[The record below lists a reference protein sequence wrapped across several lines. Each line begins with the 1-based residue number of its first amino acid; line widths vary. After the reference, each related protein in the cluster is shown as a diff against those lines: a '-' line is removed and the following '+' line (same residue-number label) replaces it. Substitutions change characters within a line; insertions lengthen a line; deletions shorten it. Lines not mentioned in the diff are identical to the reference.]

1 MPWDCERSADYGRAK
16 VSCSFRSCHAVSDSA
31 GVESRHAL
39 STSRYP
45 RPDSGR
51 CLVEGA
57 RAAKPDTGASP
68 RPSRGWTGLAGC
80 FAPGSQADRD
90 DIWHLESAQLD
101 RAAGNTM
108 VLREVAML
116 LEEGRAVGAK
126 ALKDY
131 IEVLG
136 LLRGGPLGQQGSDG
150 VWRSTRKAVT
160 AYERNRSRRNR

>member
-1 MPWDCERSADYGRAK
+1 M
-16 VSCSFRSCHAVSDSA
+16 
-31 GVESRHAL
+31 
-39 STSRYP
+39 
-45 RPDSGR
+45 
-51 CLVEGA
+51 
-57 RAAKPDTGASP
+57 
-68 RPSRGWTGLAGC
+68 AGC

-131 IEVLG
+131 MEVLG
-136 LLRGGPLGQQGSDG
+136 LLRGGPLG
-150 VWRSTRKAVT
+150 
-160 AYERNRSRRNR
+160 